1 MAITFEVL
9 EKDIA
14 GRIGRLK
21 AGERTVRTPLL
32 LPVINPHLQPVSPAE
47 MKAMGAEGII
57 TNAYIFSRSGEYR
70 DEALARGLHD
80 LLGFDGLIMT
90 DSGSFQLSVYGD
102 IAITNLETLEFQKA
116 IGSDIHVPLD
126 IPTPPDADRQ
136 QASAEL
142 AVTMARL
149 REAKEVFGPDAPL
162 AGPVQGGI
170 FEDLRMKAGREAGDL
185 GFSFCPIG
193 AVVQSNCNK
202 TLIHTL

>member
-70 DEALARGLHD
+70 DEALARGLH
-80 LLGFDGLIMT
+80 
-90 DSGSFQLSVYGD
+90 
-102 IAITNLETLEFQKA
+102 
-116 IGSDIHVPLD
+116 
-126 IPTPPDADRQ
+126 
-136 QASAEL
+136 
-142 AVTMARL
+142 
-149 REAKEVFGPDAPL
+149 
-162 AGPVQGGI
+162 
-170 FEDLRMKAGREAGDL
+170 
-185 GFSFCPIG
+185 
-193 AVVQSNCNK
+193 
-202 TLIHTL
+202 